1 MAGNTE
7 QGITQRELDK
17 LLAHLTKTIDEYHA
31 LRAANDKVAFGL
43 AKGKVESAKAKEII
57 EKARAEYKPKEQN
70 AVEEL
75 RALFKLMST
84 GQLPA
89 NGRELLQEG
98 TAAIPLIVW
107 PAVAGGAILVSQA
120 FNYLSER
127 ERRIQVELGGSTGLF
142 GGLFG
147 GNLLTYAALGIGGW
161 FLWTW
166 WSDREKEKAAE
177 DVWAEMRRNGYPPA
191 LPPHYDE
198 DEDDE

>member
-1 MAGNTE
+1 MAENTE

-17 LLAHLTKTIDEYHA
+17 LLAHLTKAIDEYHA

-43 AKGKVESAKAKEII
+43 AKGKVDAAKAKQII
-57 EKARAEYKPKEQN
+57 EAAREDYKPKEQI

-84 GQLPA
+84 GQLPT

-98 TAAIPLIVW
+98 TAALPLIVW

-147 GNLLTYAALGIGGW
+147 GNMLTYSALAIGGW
-161 FLWTW
+161 FLWNW
-166 WSDREKEKAAE
+166 WSDREKEKGAE
-177 DVWAEMRRNGYPPA
+177 QLWDEMRRNGYDPA
-191 LPPHYDE
+191 LPPHDYD
-198 DEDDE
+198 DDDE